1 VTTIATNPTT
11 PAPIT
16 TTDPTGASTAKKT
29 DEKSEDKV
37 AALGKDDFLKLLV
50 AQLQH
55 QDPMQP
61 TDNAEYMGQ
70 LAQFS
75 TLEQITNV
83 GKEMERLRT
92 TSQVDQAVAMIGKN
106 VGYLL
111 EDGTTATGVVDA
123 VAIDDGEIHL
133 KVGENQISPSDVISV
148 RPGATTT

>member
-1 VTTIATNPTT
+1 VTSIATTPTT
-11 PAPIT
+11 PPSIT
-16 TTDPTGASTAKKT
+16 TTTPTVETSSDKT
-29 DEKSEDKV
+29 DKKAEDKV

-83 GKEMERLRT
+83 GTEMQRLRT
-92 TSQVDQAVAMIGKN
+92 SSQVDQAVALIGKE
-106 VGYLL
+106 VGYRL
-111 EDGTTATGVVDA
+111 EDDTTATGVVDA
-123 VAIDDGEIHL
+123 VSIDDGEIHL
-133 KVGENQISPSDVISV
+133 KVGTTQISPSDVISV
-148 RPGATTT
+148 RPGADV

>member
-1 VTTIATNPTT
+1 MTTITPTAGSNTTT
-11 PAPIT
+11 PKA
-16 TTDPTGASTAKKT
+16 
-29 DEKSEDKV
+29 DEKAEDKV

-92 TSQVDQAVAMIGKN
+92 SSQVDQAVAMIGKN

-123 VAIDDGEIHL
+123 VAIEDGEIHL
-133 KVGENQISPSDVISV
+133 KVGETQISPSDVISV
-148 RPGATTT
+148 RPGADV

>member
-11 PAPIT
+11 P
-16 TTDPTGASTAKKT
+16 TGAASKSTST
-29 DEKSEDKV
+29 DTKSEDKV

-92 TSQVDQAVAMIGKN
+92 SSQVDQAVAMIGKE
-106 VGYLL
+106 VGYTTA
-111 EDGTTATGVVDA
+111 DDTTATGVVDA

-133 KVGENQISPSDVISV
+133 KVGDTQISPSDVISV
-148 RPGATTT
+148 RPGAGV

>member
-1 VTTIATNPTT
+1 MTTIATNPTT
-11 PAPIT
+11 PPSIT
-16 TTDPTGASTAKKT
+16 TTDPTGAASKSTST
-29 DEKSEDKV
+29 ETKSEDKV

-92 TSQVDQAVAMIGKN
+92 SSQVDQAVALIGKE
-106 VGYLL
+106 VGYTTA
-111 EDGTTATGVVDA
+111 DDTTATGVVDA
-123 VAIDDGEIHL
+123 VSIDDGEIHL
-133 KVGENQISPSDVISV
+133 KVGDTKISPSDVVSV
-148 RPGATTT
+148 RPGADV

>member
-1 VTTIATNPTT
+1 VTTIATTPGTT

-16 TTDPTGASTAKKT
+16 TTDPTGTASKKT
-29 DEKSEDKV
+29 DEKAQDKV

-92 TSQVDQAVAMIGKN
+92 SSQVDQSVALIGKS

-111 EDGTTATGVVDA
+111 SDGTSATGVVDA
-123 VAIDDGEIHL
+123 VTIDDGEIHL
-133 KVGENQISPSDVISV
+133 KVGENQISPSDITSV

>member
-1 VTTIATNPTT
+1 MTAITPTAGT
-11 PAPIT
+11 PAT
-16 TTDPTGASTAKKT
+16 TTTK
-29 DEKSEDKV
+29 DEKAEDKV

-92 TSQVDQAVAMIGKN
+92 SSQVDQAVALIGKE
-106 VGYLL
+106 VGYTLA
-111 EDGTTATGVVDA
+111 DDTTATGVVDA
-123 VAIDDGEIHL
+123 VSIDDGEIHL
-133 KVGENQISPSDVISV
+133 KIGQTTVSPSDVISV
-148 RPGATTT
+148 RPGADV

>member
-1 VTTIATNPTT
+1 VTTISTLATTPTT
-11 PAPIT
+11 TPK
-16 TTDPTGASTAKKT
+16 ASDKP
-29 DEKSEDKV
+29 EDKV

-83 GKEMERLRT
+83 GEEMKRLRSS
-92 TSQVDQAVAMIGKN
+92 SQVDQAVAMIGKQ
-106 VGYLL
+106 VGYTT
-111 EDGTTATGVVDA
+111 EDGTAASGVVA
-123 VAIDDGEIHL
+123 SVAIDDGEITL
-133 KVGENQISPSDVISV
+133 KVGTADVKPSAVTSV
-148 RPGATTT
+148 GPGAQ

>member
-1 VTTIATNPTT
+1 VTAFDTITGTTTT
-11 PAPIT
+11 PTST
-16 TTDPTGASTAKKT
+16 TTSQTT
-29 DEKSEDKV
+29 DSNKV

-83 GKEMERLRT
+83 GEEMKRMRAS
-92 TSQVDQAVAMIGKN
+92 SQVDQAVAMIGKS
-106 VGYLL
+106 VGYLTP
-111 EDGTTATGVVDA
+111 DGKLAQGAVDA
-123 VAIDDGEIHL
+123 VEIVDGEIHL
-133 KVGENQISPSDVISV
+133 KVGQADTTLADVISV
-148 RPGATTT
+148 RSVTTP

>member
-1 VTTIATNPTT
+1 MTAITQTAGTPATTT
-11 PAPIT
+11 PKP
-16 TTDPTGASTAKKT
+16 
-29 DEKSEDKV
+29 DEKAADKV

-92 TSQVDQAVAMIGKN
+92 SSQVDQSVALIGKSI
-106 VGYLL
+106 GYAG
-111 EDGTTATGVVDA
+111 EDGSPANGVVDSIRI
-123 VAIDDGEIHL
+123 VDGEIVL
-133 KVGENQISPSDVISV
+133 SVGGVDVTPAEITSV
-148 RPGATTT
+148 AGIPTA

>member
-1 VTTIATNPTT
+1 VTTIATTPGTT

-16 TTDPTGASTAKKT
+16 TTDPTGVASKKT
-29 DEKSEDKV
+29 DDKAADKV
-37 AALGKDDFLKLLV
+37 ALGKDDFLKLLV

-92 TSQVDQAVAMIGKN
+92 SSQVDQAVALIGKN
-106 VGYLL
+106 IGYLT
-111 EDGTTATGVVDA
+111 EDDVIANGVVDA
-123 VAIDDGEIHL
+123 VSIDDGEIHL
-133 KVGENQISPSDVISV
+133 KVGQTTISPSDITSV
-148 RPGATTT
+148 RPGAPTT

>member
-1 VTTIATNPTT
+1 VTTISTLATTPTT
-11 PAPIT
+11 AT
-16 TTDPTGASTAKKT
+16 TTSKPT
-29 DEKSEDKV
+29 ENPEDKV

-83 GKEMERLRT
+83 GQEMKRMRAS
-92 TSQVDQAVAMIGKN
+92 SQVDQAVSMIGKN

-111 EDGTTATGVVDA
+111 ADGTAAEGVVGS
-123 VAIDDGEIHL
+123 VSIEDGEITL
-133 KVGENQISPSDVISV
+133 KVGTAVVSPSAITSV
-148 RPGATTT
+148 SPGA